1 MHTVRLESRYG
12 AADGLTPPIAAK
24 IAECASKYKAHLSI
38 VAGGRMTQI
47 ESLISVLS
55 MDLRRGLPLTIVAEG
70 ADAEDAAEDMRRL
83 IEG

>member
-47 ESLISVLS
+47 ESLISVL
-55 MDLRRGLPLTIVAEG
+55 
-70 ADAEDAAEDMRRL
+70 
-83 IEG
+83 